1 MATSADYLSCLS
13 DRFKLGRLGFSV
25 REDETGCK
33 LVSEL
38 VEELFTEPVSSL
50 PFFSYNEVEKQY
62 TMFVQ
67 YPDGATLQDYKKVMT
82 PSFYTVLI
90 NMGMAV
96 DTIEESFTDEGLNI
110 WSFRWSVE
118 K

>member
-1 MATSADYLSCLS
+1 MSTSADYLSSLS
-13 DRFKLGRLGFSV
+13 DRFKLWRLGFSV
-25 REDETGCK
+25 KEDETGCK

-38 VEELFTEPVSSL
+38 AEELFTEPVSSL
-50 PFFSYNEVEKQY
+50 PFFTYNEVEKQY

-67 YPDGATLQDYKKVMT
+67 YPEGATLQDYKKVMI

-90 NMGMAV
+90 NMAMAV
-96 DTIEESFTDEGLNI
+96 ETIEESFTDEGLNI

-118 K
+118 E

>member
-1 MATSADYLSCLS
+1 MATSADYLSSLS
-13 DRFKLGRLGFSV
+13 DRFKLWRLGFSV
-25 REDETGCK
+25 KEDETGCK

-38 VEELFTEPVSSL
+38 VEELFTRPVSSL
-50 PFFSYNEVEKQY
+50 PFFIYDEVEKQY

-67 YPDGATLQDYKKVMT
+67 YPDGAALQDYKKVMI

-90 NMGMAV
+90 NMAMAV

-110 WSFRWSVE
+110 WSFRWSAE
-118 K
+118 E

>member
-1 MATSADYLSCLS
+1 MSTSADYLSSLS
-13 DRFKLGRLGFSV
+13 ERFKLWRLGFSV
-25 REDETGCK
+25 REDDTGCK

-38 VEELFTEPVSSL
+38 VEELFTEPVSSF
-50 PFFSYNEVEKQY
+50 PSIIYDEVEKQY
-62 TMFVQ
+62 TIFVQ

-118 K
+118 

>member
-1 MATSADYLSCLS
+1 MATSADYLSSLS
-13 DRFKLGRLGFSV
+13 DRFKLWRLGFSV
-25 REDETGCK
+25 KEDENRCK

-38 VEELFTEPVSSL
+38 VEELFAEPVSSF
-50 PFFSYNEVEKQY
+50 PFFTYNEVEKQY

-67 YPDGATLQDYKKVMT
+67 YPEGATLQDYKEVMI

-110 WSFRWSVE
+110 WSFRWPVE
-118 K
+118 E

>member
-1 MATSADYLSCLS
+1 MSTSADYLSSLS
-13 DRFKLGRLGFSV
+13 ERFKLWRLGFYV
-25 REDETGCK
+25 KEDETSCK

-38 VEELFTEPVSSL
+38 LEELFTEPVSSF
-50 PFFSYNEVEKQY
+50 PFFTYNEVEKQY
-62 TMFVQ
+62 NMFVQ
-67 YPDGATLQDYKKVMT
+67 YPEGATLQDYKEVMI

-96 DTIEESFTDEGLNI
+96 DTVDESFTDEGLYS
-110 WSFRWSVE
+110 WSFRWPVE